1 MYCFSS
7 LPEKTKKSNHLQ
19 MPLQGQHFLLSYLKT
34 MNVGLA
40 GF

>member
-7 LPEKTKKSNHLQ
+7 LSEKTKKSNLQ

-34 MNVGLA
+34 MNVDLA